1 MRGEIVFDVE
11 GQRYTLFL
19 GNAAQCAV
27 EAQYDRGFFA
37 VIADAMPDI
46 DAQTAM
52 AVAASMDGG
61 APLSPAIAEKAA
73 AAVRGIRLSLLRDL
87 AWHGLRK
94 HHPLINL
101 SQVSD
106 IIDAMGRDA
115 FGDVI
120 GRAMRAAQGE
130 ATEVG
135 DDAAPGKPVPQRKKP
150 ARQKRKPTG
159 RA

>member
-27 EAQYDRGFFA
+27 EEHYNRGFFA
-37 VIADAMPDI
+37 VIADAMPAI

-61 APLSPAIAEKAA
+61 PPLPPAMAEKAA
-73 AAVRGIRLSLLRDL
+73 AAVKGIRLSVLRDL

-94 HHPLINL
+94 HHPQLTL
-101 SQVSD
+101 AQVSD
-106 IIDAMGRDA
+106 IIDAMGREA

-120 GRAMRAAQGE
+120 GRALRAAQGE
-130 ATEVG
+130 STEVG
-135 DDAAPGKPVPQRKKP
+135 DDAAPGKPAPVKKKP
-150 ARQKRKPTG
+150 APRKRKPTG